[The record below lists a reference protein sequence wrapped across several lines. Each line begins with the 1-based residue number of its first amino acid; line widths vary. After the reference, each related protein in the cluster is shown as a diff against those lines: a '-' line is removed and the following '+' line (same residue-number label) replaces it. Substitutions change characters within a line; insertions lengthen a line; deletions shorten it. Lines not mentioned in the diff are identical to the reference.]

1 LITQITTKQAK
12 QITKYFVQHTSKLS
26 YFTQYA
32 MVMTRLTYGY
42 ASLLRKKVHAKWETI
57 LKK

>member
-1 LITQITTKQAK
+1 
-12 QITKYFVQHTSKLS
+12 
-26 YFTQYA
+26 
-32 MVMTRLTYGY
+32 MVMTRLTYAY